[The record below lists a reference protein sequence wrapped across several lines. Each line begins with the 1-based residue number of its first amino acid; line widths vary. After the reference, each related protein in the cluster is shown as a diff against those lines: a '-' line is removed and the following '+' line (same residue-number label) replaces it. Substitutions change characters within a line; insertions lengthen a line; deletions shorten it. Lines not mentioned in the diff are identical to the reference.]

1 MRERFKRFM
10 RGDVETRGGQVVHAL
25 VFVLMHLGIYGVFVR
40 LPVFILG
47 WDEGAPASQER
58 TGIVLFAVLG
68 IVVSTTATSRR
79 MFWRLHQR
87 RPTRREGGLMGFRR
101 GVLVWIL
108 YVAAFWGA
116 YDASWFLT
124 LVVTAGI
131 VFIGVPTAVEALV
144 SDSTWTRIEEQIR
157 ERQRSSLASG
167 H

>member
-1 MRERFKRFM
+1 
-10 RGDVETRGGQVVHAL
+10 
-25 VFVLMHLGIYGVFVR
+25 
-40 LPVFILG
+40 
-47 WDEGAPASQER
+47 
-58 TGIVLFAVLG
+58 
-68 IVVSTTATSRR
+68 
-79 MFWRLHQR
+79 
-87 RPTRREGGLMGFRR
+87 MGFRR

-157 ERQRSSLASG
+157 ERQRSSLASD